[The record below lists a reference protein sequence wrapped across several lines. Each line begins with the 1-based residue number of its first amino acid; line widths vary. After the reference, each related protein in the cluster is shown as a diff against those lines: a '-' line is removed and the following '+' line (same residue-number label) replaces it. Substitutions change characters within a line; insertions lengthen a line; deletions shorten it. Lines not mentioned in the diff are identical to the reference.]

1 MPAILRSRLALLALM
16 GAFLIPIGMSSLRG
30 LTHVLVC
37 EKEVKQPFTM
47 VVTASGEPQILSS
60 TRLARAPEAAP
71 NGRGICGGLL
81 IEPRARSE
89 GRGRIA
95 FTLPVRNLTD
105 HIWRGTIAVRLGSI
119 QIPVDVG
126 EVGPGET
133 GSDTILL
140 NLDPGEHK
148 VDGSLFVGP

>member
-1 MPAILRSRLALLALM
+1 M

>member
-1 MPAILRSRLALLALM
+1 M
-16 GAFLIPIGMSSLRG
+16 GVFLIPIGMSSLRG

-47 VVTASGEPQILSS
+47 VVTESGEPQILSS
-60 TRLARAPEAAP
+60 TRISREPVGAAP
-71 NGRGICGGLL
+71 RGGICGGLL

-89 GRGRIA
+89 GSGQIA

-133 GSDTILL
+133 ASDTILL
-140 NLDPGEHK
+140 NLETGEHK

>member
-1 MPAILRSRLALLALM
+1 MPAILRSRLALLTLM

-47 VVTASGEPQILSS
+47 IVTASGEPQILSS
-60 TRLARAPEAAP
+60 TRLTREPQAPP
-71 NGRGICGGLL
+71 TGRGICGGLL

-89 GRGRIA
+89 EGGRIA

-105 HIWRGTIAVRLGSI
+105 HIWRGTIAVRLGNI

-126 EVGPGET
+126 EVGPGQT
-133 GSDTILL
+133 ASDTILL
-140 NLDPGEHK
+140 NLEEGEHE
-148 VDGSLFVGP
+148 VNGSLFVGP